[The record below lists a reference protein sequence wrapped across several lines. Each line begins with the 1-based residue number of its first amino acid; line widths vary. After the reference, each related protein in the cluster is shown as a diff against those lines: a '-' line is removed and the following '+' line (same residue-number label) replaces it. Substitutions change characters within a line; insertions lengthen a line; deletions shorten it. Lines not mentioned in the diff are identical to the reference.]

1 MKLVAHVL
9 HSLGDTKRT
18 LFHYDTFEG
27 MTEPDP
33 AVDIDFSC
41 NEVVNDWREVQRRG
55 VKWAYAP
62 VEEVQET
69 IASSGYPMGKVKL
82 VKGRV

>member
-18 LFHYDTFEG
+18 LFLYDTFEG

-33 AVDIDFSC
+33 AVDIDFSGK
-41 NEVVNDWREVQRRG
+41 RLARSRTQRGQMG
-55 VKWAYAP
+55 VC
-62 VEEVQET
+62 T
-69 IASSGYPMGKVKL
+69 S
-82 VKGRV
+82 

>member
-18 LFHYDTFEG
+18 LFLYDTFEG

-33 AVDIDFSC
+33 TVDVDASG
-41 NEVVNDWREVQRRG
+41 NKAADDWREVQRRG
-55 VKWAYAP
+55 VKWSC
-62 VEEVQET
+62 V
-69 IASSGYPMGKVKL
+69 
-82 VKGRV
+82 GRGSAGGGGRLGIPDG